1 MSNTKWHALSAAEI
15 LNKLATNLQQGL
27 TSPDDLDRQKT
38 YGRKQIV
45 IYQQDNMLL
54 RFLRQFHHALVYI
67 LLASAAITIY
77 LAQWVDASVILGV
90 VILNAIFGF
99 FQEGKAEKALSAIRA
114 MLAPTAQ
121 VIRNGK
127 KIIISASELVPGD
140 VVVINRG
147 DKIPADLRLC
157 EARNLQIQQS
167 LLTGESLPVEKRV
180 EQASEDVAV
189 SERHSMLYSSTLV
202 TDGRGLGVVVAT
214 GG

>member
-1 MSNTKWHALSAAEI
+1 MSNTKWHALSATEV
-15 LNKLATNLQQGL
+15 LNTLATNLQQGL
-27 TSPDDLDRQKT
+27 TSAEVLNRQKT
-38 YGRKQIV
+38 YGRNQIV

-99 FQEGKAEKALSAIRA
+99 FQEGKAEKALGAMRA

-140 VVVINRG
+140 VVLTKGG
-147 DKIPADLRLC
+147 DKTPI
-157 EARNLQIQQS
+157 EY
-167 LLTGESLPVEKRV
+167 
-180 EQASEDVAV
+180 
-189 SERHSMLYSSTLV
+189 H
-202 TDGRGLGVVVAT
+202 
-214 GG
+214 